1 LAVVHSLEGFLQ
13 MTTKRTLSLDDQ
25 IELLRDILSDTWDQ
39 SERADLARRL
49 LALHYAADGEA
60 NQ

>member
-1 LAVVHSLEGFLQ
+1 
-13 MTTKRTLSLDDQ
+13 MTTKKNLSLDDQ
-25 IELLRDILSDTWDQ
+25 IELLRDILNDTWDE

>member
-1 LAVVHSLEGFLQ
+1 LSVSHSLEGFLQ
-13 MTTKRTLSLDDQ
+13 MTTKANLSLDDQ
-25 IELLRDILSDTWDQ
+25 IELLRDILNDTWDE

>member
-1 LAVVHSLEGFLQ
+1 
-13 MTTKRTLSLDDQ
+13 MTRKNPLSLDDQ
-25 IELLRDILSDTWDQ
+25 IELLRDILNDTWDQ

-49 LALHYAADGEA
+49 LALNYAADEEA